1 MNDLLDMNFNE
12 PANDNTGGATGDK
25 EVPMV
30 NQQQD
35 VDLLGDMFAKFG
47 VDLNQD
53 PKNEPDQQQSKD
65 DTDKKDGL
73 AVQLPDFN
81 TSKNKVKNILLQ
93 VPDYSYLFAE
103 D

>member
-12 PANDNTGGATGDK
+12 TANENPNGVLTDRDTSAA
-25 EVPMV
+25 VV
-30 NQQQD
+30 QQPE

-53 PKNEPDQQQSKD
+53 PKNEPDEKQSKD

-73 AVQLPDFN
+73 AV
-81 TSKNKVKNILLQ
+81 
-93 VPDYSYLFAE
+93 
-103 D
+103 